1 MKSKEKKIS
10 IELLNELGIYE
21 LRELARNIG
30 VVSPTTKKRNQL
42 CKEIIEISKGNLKA
56 NINQNKKG
64 RPPKS
69 ITKISSIV
77 NDYVLQEI
85 LNLQKPLEKNS
96 YNNILQL
103 AQTPIVYS
111 DLEKNSQNEIFGY
124 LNSVNNKFYIINLK
138 NNGIFKSMIFFIPES
153 IIKQYALRDGD
164 KVFAKGRFS
173 EKYDCGIVEEIELIN
188 DKKTNDIEE
197 PRLNLDINNFQ
208 IPNEECYIFGKRIK
222 KGERT
227 ISYFKN
233 DEDAVVEI
241 AKEMIQLSNTEEK
254 IVFLGVELAPEVIYY
269 GKTIPNVE
277 MFATTFYDNLED
289 SYNSIINA
297 FNYCNTILKDGCSIR
312 LFVFDVLGMLTR
324 LDQYF
329 ITEKDRYLD
338 HNISSIQ
345 IIKKIV
351 GLGKNINNNLYITT
365 HVVAFENKKNDEF
378 IQKEINKIVKTI

>member
-77 NDYVLQEI
+77 NDYVPQEI

-365 HVVAFENKKNDEF
+365 HVVAFENQKNDEF